1 MDDKQFDKR
10 MELLKKSYD
19 RINPQLDPEDVF
31 TQIEAEETLP
41 PIQAV
46 APTTKTSF

>member
-41 PIQAV
+41 SIRGCSP
-46 APTTKTSF
+46 PTKTSF